1 MKPIRLFTPKHHSL
15 GPGMRPHLASAHGQC
30 GECVLEDLLEAQE
43 LDHTQGHGGVEA
55 QASLVGANGTAELR
69 AQTHIHR
76 VRSSRGQ
83 RSKGMILSAS

>member
-1 MKPIRLFTPKHHSL
+1 
-15 GPGMRPHLASAHGQC
+15 
-30 GECVLEDLLEAQE
+30 
-43 LDHTQGHGGVEA
+43 VEA